1 MSASIGFYSLRSMV
15 DLRVTM
21 FEVTSRSGSMKYDS
35 EAQVLAL
42 MLLLICSLEH
52 VRNLVSFTVMLSP
65 KENQKE

>member
-1 MSASIGFYSLRSMV
+1 MV

-42 MLLLICSLEH
+42 MPLLIWFVD
-52 VRNLVSFTVMLSP
+52 VRNLVSFTVMLSS
-65 KENQKE
+65 KDNQREKHCERCKI